1 MLSYLMYSNKR
12 TLFLLACM
20 SFGLWMSAY
29 AATTNPEAQAALA
42 QGRSF
47 METRSY
53 GQAVESLNRAV
64 YMAPSDIDAR
74 RMLGL
79 ALLRSERYGEAAQV
93 YLDVTK
99 MSGNDAMDRYW
110 LGEAYLHGNRRT
122 EAAAALAEAVKMDPQ
137 LSIAH
142 GRLAETYLANKEVD
156 KAKQVCTD
164 GMNSCRDP
172 HVRGQ
177 LASLL
182 KVCSKPTN
190 LPAMLERIDRSV
202 KEQPQGGFKK

>member
-1 MLSYLMYSNKR
+1 MFLFSIKFQEKIG
-12 TLFLLACM
+12 FLLLTL
-20 SFGLWMSAY
+20 SFGFWLSAH
-29 AATTNPEAQAALA
+29 AATMSPEAQAALT
-42 QGRSF
+42 QGRALMSS
-47 METRSY
+47 RSY
-53 GQAVESLNRAV
+53 PQAVEQLNRAV
-64 YMAPSDIDAR
+64 YMAPSDIEAR

-79 ALLRSERYGEAAQV
+79 ALLRCERFTESAQI
-93 YLDVTK
+93 YSDVTK
-99 MSGNDAMDRYW
+99 MAGNDAMDRYW
-110 LGEAYLHGNRRT
+110 LGEAYLHANKRT

-142 GRLAETYLANKEVD
+142 GRLAEAYVANKEMD
-156 KAKQVCTD
+156 KARQVIND
-164 GMNSCRDP
+164 GMNNCRDP

-190 LPAMLERIDRSV
+190 VNAMLEGIDRSV

>member
-1 MLSYLMYSNKR
+1 M
-12 TLFLLACM
+12 ACM
-20 SFGLWMSAY
+20 SFGLWMSAS
-29 AATTNPEAQAALA
+29 ASPVNPEAQMAVS

-53 GQAVESLNRAV
+53 GQAVEALNKAV
-64 YMAPSDIDAR
+64 YMAPSDIEAR

-79 ALLRSERYGEAAQV
+79 ALLRSERFLEAARI
-93 YLDVTK
+93 YSDVTR

-110 LGEAYLHGNRRT
+110 LGEAYLHANRRA

-142 GRLAETYLANKEVD
+142 GRLAETYLANKEVE

-190 LPAMLERIDRSV
+190 MNALLDGIDRSV